1 MITGWFEPSEAA
13 LASGAAAIT
22 PGAFDWIGLAL
33 IAIVLPAVLSWLFNA
48 VLRKLGWVR
57 DGDMKLS

>member
-13 LASGAAAIT
+13 LASGAAAIA

-33 IAIVLPAVLSWLFNA
+33 IAIVLPAVLSLLFNA